1 MSYKQSI
8 ILLQNGQLYGFVK
21 DEKRYFYIKDI
32 TGTILGIAD
41 ESGDILGNYEYSA
54 YGKCTVTDNTNNTN
68 NIAEINPFR
77 FKCYYYDT
85 ESGMYYCHTRYLVPE
100 WGRWLN
106 TDNPSFLQ
114 FDNINGMNLFAYC
127 NNNPIMFS
135 DPSGTMPKWL
145 QWLIA
150 GVVTAA
156 LVVGAVALTVVS
168 GGIASPT
175 LQVAASLGASILT
188 GAAVS
193 ASLSLSQSISSGE
206 IDLVTFGIDVGI
218 GALSGAL
225 GFGMSKM
232 FSLFGEAMGLYL
244 NEMIIGGLQVGKVF
258 GNILPGLF
266 GKIIEFCGGL
276 GFGAWLDSKI
286 DSILNRQG
294 TLRDRFL
301 NNIQGQGFS
310 SILEILKY
318 LW

>member
-1 MSYKQSI
+1 
-8 ILLQNGQLYGFVK
+8 
-21 DEKRYFYIKDI
+21 
-32 TGTILGIAD
+32 
-41 ESGDILGNYEYSA
+41 
-54 YGKCTVTDNTNNTN
+54 
-68 NIAEINPFR
+68 
-77 FKCYYYDT
+77 
-85 ESGMYYCHTRYLVPE
+85 
-100 WGRWLN
+100 
-106 TDNPSFLQ
+106 
-114 FDNINGMNLFAYC
+114 
-127 NNNPIMFS
+127 MFS
-135 DPSGTMPKWL
+135 DPSGAMPKWL

-175 LQVAASLGASILT
+175 LQVAASLWASILT

-244 NEMIIGGLQVGKVF
+244 NEMVIGGLQVGKVF

-266 GKIIEFCGGL
+266 GKIMEFCGGL